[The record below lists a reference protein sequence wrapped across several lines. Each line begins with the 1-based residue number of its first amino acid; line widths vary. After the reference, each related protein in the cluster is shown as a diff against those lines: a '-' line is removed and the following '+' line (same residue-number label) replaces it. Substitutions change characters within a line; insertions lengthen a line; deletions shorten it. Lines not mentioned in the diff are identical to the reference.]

1 MAEILYAGLIGAC
14 SALLIAIIV
23 GVPKLIVFLIK
34 KIIKSTD
41 KNAETKE
48 ETDSQKEQNE
58 DS

>member
-1 MAEILYAGLIGAC
+1 
-14 SALLIAIIV
+14 
-23 GVPKLIVFLIK
+23 VFRPSHCNHCWRSEAHCFFDK